1 MKRTVRVAGIFAAVL
16 ACSIAAGCGG
26 GGGGAGPQQASR
38 QPAPE
43 PETTETEAERAARE
57 EAARQAEAERA
68 AQEEEMQR
76 RQMEEDQ
83 RRAREAALQQELER
97 IDRLDLTV
105 NLSAVGVR
113 EAHKN
118 VVRASGGPVPFGAD
132 ITIGFIDTG
141 IEPTHPAFAPGAR
154 TVTEEPLETGAGDP
168 ASSFTPPERS
178 PPGGSSHGTAVASVA
193 AGAARNVII
202 ESRTESRQGVA
213 PGANVRMFAITL
225 GSGGGDYQE
234 VTLAG
239 LERFSRRFGG
249 FLSHALSQDVDVL
262 NMSLSVSGIIDHYS
276 EADLQGRMTALVS
289 AAAQEAKAENKTILV
304 WSAGNLHGDPCM
316 SGQACDT
323 GTRKVDAR
331 SVTVSAGLPLRFPE
345 ELRGHWIAVAA
356 VDDAGVIASFSN
368 RCGSAAGFCIAAPG
382 VGVPTAY
389 YGYHDPSG
397 GVVIGEGRG
406 SGTSFAAPTVAGGL
420 ALMKQLFRG
429 QLSSEAL
436 VARLFTTANRD
447 GRYADRS
454 VYGQGLMDL
463 GAATAPVGAMT
474 VAGGASVAGGG
485 ANLRETGLALGP
497 AFGDGLA
504 AALTGRE
511 IAAFDSLGAPFWF
524 DLGGLVAVTDPSPP
538 LLLARRLRALTAPAA
553 RRSASAPGWTAL
565 TFDAGGAG
573 TAGAGGPRMGLL
585 GAGTDAPPAGHLAL
599 ADGALAAAFD
609 PGAGLA
615 ATAFTNRG
623 AGNQPPV
630 SGGALSWRAAG
641 APAGLTAGW
650 LTESAELLGT
660 GATGAFGRLA
670 ADTTFLGVDANLAVG
685 PWAVSAT
692 GEIGAAAAR
701 NRRGGLVAGL
711 SPLTTSAFA
720 LDATRRLADGSSV
733 RLTLAQPLRVEN
745 GRATFSVPVGRTRG
759 GAVQRRSV
767 VAGLEPSGR
776 QIDVTAQWRR
786 PFAAGGDVAL
796 GVAWTHAPG
805 HAAGAKPDLAVMAG
819 WRLAF

>member
-1 MKRTVRVAGIFAAVL
+1 MKRTVRVAGIFAAAL
-16 ACSIAAGCGG
+16 ACSVATGCGGG
-26 GGGGAGPQQASR
+26 GGGGAGPQPASH
-38 QPAPE
+38 QPE
-43 PETTETEAERAARE
+43 PETTETAAERAAREEAARRAEAERAARE
-57 EAARQAEAERA
+57 EAARMEAE
-68 AQEEEMQR
+68 
-76 RQMEEDQ
+76 
-83 RRAREAALQQELER
+83 RRAREEAALQTALND
-97 IDRLDLTV
+97 IDDLTLTA
-105 NLSAVGVR
+105 NLLTVRVR
-113 EAHKN
+113 EAYKN
-118 VVRASGGPVPFGAD
+118 VVRASGAPVSFGD
-132 ITIGFIDTG
+132 GVTIGFIDTG
-141 IEPTHPAFAPGAR
+141 IERTHPAFSVGGR
-154 TVTEEPLETGAGDP
+154 TVAEELLEGTGDLDSDFVSEGY
-168 ASSFTPPERS
+168 
-178 PPGGSSHGTAVASVA
+178 SHGTAVASVA
-193 AGAARNVII
+193 AGAARDTPVGW
-202 ESRTESRQGVA
+202 RQGVA
-213 PGANVRMFAITL
+213 PGAHVRMFAITL
-225 GSGGGDYQE
+225 GSSGDRPYKDAS
-234 VTLAG
+234 LAG
-239 LERFSRRFGG
+239 LKGFSDEFGGYLNHIFSRG
-249 FLSHALSQDVDVL
+249 VDIL
-262 NMSLSVSGIIDHYS
+262 NMSLSVNGIIDHYS
-276 EADLQGRMTALVS
+276 TEELQGPMAVLVRT
-289 AAAQEAKAENKTILV
+289 AAQAGVENKTILV
-304 WSAGNLHGDPCM
+304 WAAANQHGTKCKVEDSDSCTGGTVSAR
-316 SGQACDT
+316 T
-323 GTRKVDAR
+323 VDAQ
-331 SVTVSAGLPLRFPE
+331 SVAVTAGLPLRFPE
-345 ELRGHWIAVAA
+345 LRGHWVAAAA
-356 VDDAGVIASFSN
+356 VDSVGVIANFSN
-368 RCGSAAGFCIAAPG
+368 RCGLAADFCIAAPG
-382 VGVPTAY
+382 VGVPIAY
-389 YGYHDPSG
+389 FGHYEGS
-397 GVVIGEGRG
+397 VVRG
-406 SGTSFAAPTVAGGL
+406 WWDRSGTSFAAPTVAGGL
-420 ALMKQLFRG
+420 AVMKQLFRG

-436 VARLFTTANRD
+436 VARLFATAD
-447 GRYADRS
+447 KTGRYIDRS

-485 ANLRETGLALGP
+485 ANLRETALALGP

-524 DLGGLVAVTDPSPP
+524 DLGGLVAVADPSPP

-553 RRSASAPGWTAL
+553 RRAASAPGWTAL

-623 AGNQPPV
+623 AGDRPPI

-670 ADTTFLGVDANLAVG
+670 ADTTFLGVDASLAVG

-767 VAGLEPSGR
+767 AAGLEPSGR

>member
-1 MKRTVRVAGIFAAVL
+1 MSGLRGFSNEFGGYLSRIF
-16 ACSIAAGCGG
+16 
-26 GGGGAGPQQASR
+26 P
-38 QPAPE
+38 
-43 PETTETEAERAARE
+43 
-57 EAARQAEAERA
+57 
-68 AQEEEMQR
+68 
-76 RQMEEDQ
+76 
-83 RRAREAALQQELER
+83 
-97 IDRLDLTV
+97 
-105 NLSAVGVR
+105 
-113 EAHKN
+113 
-118 VVRASGGPVPFGAD
+118 
-132 ITIGFIDTG
+132 
-141 IEPTHPAFAPGAR
+141 
-154 TVTEEPLETGAGDP
+154 
-168 ASSFTPPERS
+168 
-178 PPGGSSHGTAVASVA
+178 
-193 AGAARNVII
+193 
-202 ESRTESRQGVA
+202 QGVD
-213 PGANVRMFAITL
+213 I
-225 GSGGGDYQE
+225 
-234 VTLAG
+234 
-239 LERFSRRFGG
+239 
-249 FLSHALSQDVDVL
+249 L
-262 NMSLSVSGIIDHYS
+262 NMSLSVSGIIDYYS
-276 EADLQGRMTALVS
+276 ETELRDPMAALVG
-289 AAAQEAKAENKTILV
+289 AAAQSGVEDKTILV
-304 WSAGNLHGDPCM
+304 WSAGNLGDTSCPE
-316 SGQACDT
+316 SGSPERRKSCVA
-323 GTRKVDAR
+323 GKVDGR
-331 SVTVSAGLPLRFPE
+331 SVVLTAGLPLRFPE
-345 ELRGHWIAVAA
+345 LRAHWIAVAA
-356 VDDAGVIASFSN
+356 TNGDGAIANFSN
-368 RCGSAAGFCIAAPG
+368 RCGSAARFCIAAPG
-382 VGVPTAY
+382 AGIPVAY
-389 YGYHDPSG
+389 YGYHSDSG
-397 GVVIGEGRG
+397 RVVIGETTS

-420 ALMKQLFRG
+420 AVMKQLFRG

-436 VARLFTTANRD
+436 VARLFATANRD
-447 GRYADRS
+447 GRYDDES
-454 VYGQGLMDL
+454 IYGQGLMDL

-485 ANLRETGLALGP
+485 ANLRETALALGP

-524 DLGGLVAVTDPSPP
+524 DLGGLVAVAPPP

-553 RRSASAPGWTAL
+553 RGAASAPGWTAL

-623 AGNQPPV
+623 AGDRPPV

-670 ADTTFLGVDANLAVG
+670 ADTTFLGVDASLAVG

-692 GEIGAAAAR
+692 GEIGAAAPR

-733 RLTLAQPLRVEN
+733 RLTLAQPLRVEG

-767 VAGLEPSGR
+767 AAGLEPSGR

>member
-16 ACSIAAGCGG
+16 MCVVVAAGCGG
-26 GGGGAGPQQASR
+26 GGGGAGPQPQTEPPPDPVPQDPDPVPQDPDPVP
-38 QPAPE
+38 QPDP
-43 PETTETEAERAARE
+43 
-57 EAARQAEAERA
+57 
-68 AQEEEMQR
+68 
-76 RQMEEDQ
+76 
-83 RRAREAALQQELER
+83 LQPGPVPQPDPSQPGPVPQPDPMPQPDPLG
-97 IDRLDLTV
+97 DLTLTE
-105 NLSAVGVR
+105 NLSAVGVP
-113 EAHKN
+113 EAYN
-118 VVRASGGPVPFGAD
+118 NMVRAGVVRASGVPTRFGAD
-132 ITIGFIDTG
+132 VTIGFIDTG
-141 IEPTHPAFAPGAR
+141 IEPTHPAFAGGAG
-154 TVTEEPLETGAGDP
+154 TVTEELLETGAGDP
-168 ASSFTPPERS
+168 ASDFTL
-178 PPGGSSHGTAVASVA
+178 GGFSHGTAVASVA
-193 AGAARNVII
+193 AGVARDTSIG
-202 ESRTESRQGVA
+202 RRQGVA

-225 GSGGGDYQE
+225 GSGGGEYRE
-234 VTLAG
+234 ATLRG
-239 LERFSRRFGG
+239 LEGFSNEFGSYLSRAFSRG
-249 FLSHALSQDVDVL
+249 VDVL
-262 NMSLSVSGIIDHYS
+262 NMSLSVTGIIDHYS
-276 EADLQGRMTALVS
+276 EADLRDPMAALVRT
-289 AAAQEAKAENKTILV
+289 AAQSGVADKTILV
-304 WSAGNLHGDPCM
+304 WAAANQHGRDCT
-316 SGQACDT
+316 SGDACT
-323 GTRKVDAR
+323 GGTVLARKVDAR
-331 SVTVSAGLPLRFPE
+331 SVAVSAGLPLRFPE
-345 ELRGHWIAVAA
+345 LRGHWIAAAA
-356 VDDAGVIASFSN
+356 VNGAGVIASFSN
-368 RCGSAAGFCIAAPG
+368 RCGSAAAFCIAAPG
-382 VGVPTAY
+382 VGIPIAY
-389 YGYHDPSG
+389 YGHVEG
-397 GVVIGEGRG
+397 NVVHGWWTR

-429 QLSSEAL
+429 QLSNTDL
-436 VARLFTTANRD
+436 VTRLFATADRT
-447 GRYADRS
+447 GRYADS
-454 VYGQGLMDL
+454 NIYGQGLMDL

-485 ANLRETGLALGP
+485 ANLRETALALGP

-504 AALTGRE
+504 AALAGRE

-524 DLGGLVAVTDPSPP
+524 DLGGLVAVADPSP
-538 LLLARRLRALTAPAA
+538 LLARRLRALTAPAA

-573 TAGAGGPRMGLL
+573 TTGAGGPRVGLL

-623 AGNQPPV
+623 AGDRPPV

-670 ADTTFLGVDANLAVG
+670 ADTTFLGVDASLAVG

-692 GEIGAAAAR
+692 GEIGAAAPR

-767 VAGLEPSGR
+767 AAGLEPSGR